1 MEMICFLPPP
11 ILVHGILGVFISK
24 RAIIGKDCTIYQ
36 NVNILTSKGSAPK
49 IGDNVFIGAGA
60 ILLGDINVGNNAKI
74 GAGAI
79 VTKDVPDNATIVCQ
93 PSRVIV
99 EDNNDNF

>member
-1 MEMICFLPPP
+1 M
-11 ILVHGILGVFISK
+11 VHGILGVFISK
-24 RAIIGKDCTIYQ
+24 RAKIGKHCTIYQ

-60 ILLGDINVGNNAKI
+60 ILLGDIKVGNDVKI

-79 VTKDVPDNATIVCQ
+79 VTKDIPDGATVVCL
-93 PSRVIV
+93 PSRTILK
-99 EDNNDNF
+99 